1 MVVARLNRV
10 TAKKGETREE
20 TAFFVFKQTGVHD
33 RRVVVPCTYEGLPGA
48 AMGGV

>member
-33 RRVVVPCTYEGLPGA
+33 RRVVVPCTYEQGLPGA
-48 AMGGV
+48 LGGV